1 MAEYTKEQL
10 WELYE
15 QLPEDLQKA
24 VFSEDIGN
32 KVQGICYD
40 NNITDDKVFIE
51 ILKNVGYV
59 FLGLLSPSDFSKVLE
74 EELKLDNAKEV
85 YARINNEVFAEL
97 RESLE
102 ALYETKI
109 KFEKMEKPASAKA
122 TAEETKIKKQDKYL
136 EPLD

>member
-24 VFSEDIGN
+24 VFSEDIGS

-40 NNITDDKVFIE
+40 NNVTDNKIFTE

-59 FLGLLSPSDFSKVLE
+59 FLGLLSPSEFKKVLQG
-74 EELKLDNAKEV
+74 LKVKNAGLIS
-85 YARINNEVFAEL
+85 ARINNEVFAEL

-102 ALYETKI
+102 ALYEIKI
-109 KFEKMEKPASAKA
+109 GFEKVKKPSPAKSSVA
-122 TAEETKIKKQDKYL
+122 KKKKQDKYL
-136 EPLD
+136 EPIE

>member
-15 QLPEDLQKA
+15 QLPEDLQEA

-32 KVQGICYD
+32 KVQRICYD
-40 NNITDDKVFIE
+40 NNIIDNKVFIE

-59 FLGLLSPSDFSKVLE
+59 FLGLLSPSDFSDVLE
-74 EELKLDNAKEV
+74 KELKINRAKEV

-97 RESLE
+97 KESLE
-102 ALYETKI
+102 GLYETKI
-109 KFEKMEKPASAKA
+109 KFEKIQPSQSKISKEK
-122 TAEETKIKKQDKYL
+122 TEIKKQDKYL
-136 EPLD
+136 EPIE

>member
-24 VFSEDIGN
+24 VFSENIGS

-40 NNITDDKVFIE
+40 NNIVDNKVFTE

-59 FLGLLSPSDFSKVLE
+59 FLGLLSPLHFKDVLE
-74 EELKLDNAKEV
+74 KLKINNTDQVN
-85 YARINNEVFAEL
+85 ARINNEVFAEL

-102 ALYETKI
+102 TLYDIKI
-109 KFEKMEKPASAKA
+109 AFKKVERPSPANIEPAK
-122 TAEETKIKKQDKYL
+122 KRKQDKYL
-136 EPLD
+136 EPIE